1 MTDDEIYGH
10 LDFVVARP
18 SIDEIRQGNFW
29 RFDLV
34 AILVSTRGLGVLEGK
49 TEVDSQSFRT
59 LTTMAAEALLER
71 FESMHMDEE
80 LSADVVII
88 GGGVAGLTCSERVL
102 RARPEL
108 QVLLLEWQD
117 RLGGRLCSLKVGD
130 VTADAG
136 AAWVHGTDGNP
147 LLLDGLLH
155 KDILPSSGH
164 NIWLHGAAGGDSCS
178 FLRSPEDDLWERRLA
193 QLGSA
198 AGRAGVPGKSLQ
210 EGLRDTEAT
219 LGPLSEAEARR
230 LRLLQLWFGTSA
242 EEIGMLEWDS
252 EHGSMGDYPGPHAV
266 LKGGAESLAA
276 RLAADAKR
284 RGVQVRFG
292 EEVVHMREDPA
303 GVVVHCRSGL
313 RCRATWAVLTASLGV
328 LKKLGPSFIDP
339 AMPATVQ
346 RALSRLQMCHYNKI
360 LLAVTEKAAARFPV
374 WTDID
379 SSYFWQ
385 LFNYWPLNGKA
396 LMSIASVIPEAQEMC
411 DKEAQEVAEKLLG
424 LLPGE
429 VLAVHMTRWGQV
441 EWALGSYSMSTKDA
455 EWDDVRSLVSGME
468 GRRIR
473 LAGEHTH
480 EEHQGGFHAAY
491 LSGIRAAEEALQ
503 GPSGRPGEGQGFLG
517 LQAESGPC
525 SSAMKNDDVSE
536 GSRELVDLSAE
547 AVSSLGIHL
556 AQIGQI
562 ISKSQL
568 PPNRGE
574 KSSAHKLKNSLEMY
588 QGYTDEVQRRRM
600 ELEQKMADDFARL
613 KAWRAQSGTE
623 GKGLVEELEAL
634 YGKVRQQDKEIKK
647 KQQQI
652 EEEQARVKELEEAV
666 ALRDRKWDSL
676 AEDYG
681 KKLAKMRKEIVER
694 GGLCSWLQR
703 LVRRSA
709 SGFARLTV

>member
-1 MTDDEIYGH
+1 MT
-10 LDFVVARP
+10 
-18 SIDEIRQGNFW
+18 
-29 RFDLV
+29 
-34 AILVSTRGLGVLEGK
+34 T
-49 TEVDSQSFRT
+49 
-59 LTTMAAEALLER
+59 AAEAFMER
-71 FESMHMDEE
+71 FDAMHTDEE
-80 LSADVVII
+80 SELAADVVVI
-88 GGGVAGLTCSERVL
+88 GGGVAGLTCSERIL

-117 RLGGRLCSLKVGD
+117 RLGGRLCSFKVGD
-130 VTADAG
+130 MTADAG

-155 KDILPSSGH
+155 EEDILPSSGH
-164 NIWLHGAAGGDSCS
+164 NIWLHGAADGDSCS
-178 FLRSPEDDLWERRLA
+178 FVRSPDDDLWERRLA

-198 AGRAGVPGKSLQ
+198 AAAGCAVPGKSLQ

-266 LKGGAESLAA
+266 LKGGAESLAT
-276 RLAADAKR
+276 RLAAHAQR

-292 EEVVHMREDPA
+292 EEVIRMREDSA

-313 RCRATWAVLTASLGV
+313 RCRATCAVLTASLGV
-328 LKKLGPSFIDP
+328 LKKLGPDFIDP

-360 LLAVTEKAAARFPV
+360 LLEVTEKAAARFPV
-374 WTDID
+374 WADID
-379 SSYFWQ
+379 SRYFWQ

-396 LMSIASVIPEAQEMC
+396 LMSMASVIPEVQAMS
-411 DKEAQEVAEKLLG
+411 DKEAREVAEQLLG

-503 GPSGRPGEGQGFLG
+503 GL
-517 LQAESGPC
+517 SGPPKRD
-525 SSAMKNDDVSE
+525 A
-536 GSRELVDLSAE
+536 LH
-547 AVSSLGIHL
+547 LG
-556 AQIGQI
+556 
-562 ISKSQL
+562 KD
-568 PPNRGE
+568 P
-574 KSSAHKLKNSLEMY
+574 
-588 QGYTDEVQRRRM
+588 
-600 ELEQKMADDFARL
+600 
-613 KAWRAQSGTE
+613 
-623 GKGLVEELEAL
+623 
-634 YGKVRQQDKEIKK
+634 
-647 KQQQI
+647 
-652 EEEQARVKELEEAV
+652 
-666 ALRDRKWDSL
+666 
-676 AEDYG
+676 
-681 KKLAKMRKEIVER
+681 
-694 GGLCSWLQR
+694 
-703 LVRRSA
+703 
-709 SGFARLTV
+709 